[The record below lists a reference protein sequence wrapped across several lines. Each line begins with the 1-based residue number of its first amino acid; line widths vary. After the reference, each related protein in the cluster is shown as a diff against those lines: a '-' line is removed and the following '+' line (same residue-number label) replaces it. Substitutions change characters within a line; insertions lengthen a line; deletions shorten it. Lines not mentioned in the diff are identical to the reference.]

1 MSQIR
6 VARERAGLT
15 QEELAE
21 ASGVARPNI
30 AAYESGTRRPSPA
43 MLRRLLDAA
52 KPRPSSSLAAHR
64 NEILRLANE
73 FGMKN
78 PRVFGSVARG
88 DDRPGSDLDLLVAVP
103 RGKGLFA
110 LVGFARAVEDLL
122 GVHVDVVSEGG
133 LRESHTAIC
142 REAVPV

>member
-1 MSQIR
+1 MTEIR
-6 VARERAGLT
+6 KARERAGLT

-43 MLRRLLDAA
+43 MLRRLLEAA

-64 NEILRLANE
+64 DEILRLAHE

-88 DDRPGSDLDLLVAVP
+88 DDLPGSDLDLLVAVP
-103 RGKGLFA
+103 PRKGLFT
-110 LVGFARAVEDLL
+110 LIGFAQAVEDVL

-133 LRESHTAIC
+133 LGESHAAIC
-142 REAVPV
+142 RDAVPV

>member
-1 MSQIR
+1 MTEIR
-6 VARERAGLT
+6 KARERAGLT

-43 MLRRLLDAA
+43 MLRRLLEAA

-64 NEILRLANE
+64 DEILRLAHE

-88 DDRPGSDLDLLVAVP
+88 DDLPGSDLDLLVVVP
-103 RGKGLFA
+103 PRKGLFT
-110 LVGFARAVEDLL
+110 LIGFAQAVE
-122 GVHVDVVSEGG
+122 
-133 LRESHTAIC
+133 
-142 REAVPV
+142 

>member
-6 VARERAGLT
+6 EARERAGLT

-21 ASGVARPNI
+21 VSGIARPNI

-43 MLRRLLDAA
+43 MLRRLLEAA

-64 NEILRLANE
+64 NEILQLVHE
-73 FGMKN
+73 FGLKN

-88 DDRPGSDLDLLVAVP
+88 DDLPGSDLDLLVAVP

-110 LVGFARAVEDLL
+110 LIGFAHAAEDVL

-133 LRESHTAIC
+133 LGESHAATC
-142 REAVPV
+142 GDAVPV

>member
-6 VARERAGLT
+6 DARERAGLT

-30 AAYESGTRRPSPA
+30 AAYELGARRPSPA
-43 MLRRLLDAA
+43 MVRRLLEAA

-64 NEILRLANE
+64 EEIRRLAHD
-73 FGMKN
+73 FGVIN

-88 DDRPGSDLDLLVAVP
+88 DDRPGSDLDLLVTVP

-110 LVGFARAVEDLL
+110 LIGFAHAVEDLL

-133 LRESHTAIC
+133 LAESHPAIC
-142 REAVPV
+142 RDAVPV